1 MRPEPT
7 EESSTL
13 RLRRM
18 RYHLLLLGA
27 VLLWP
32 LASGAAQLI
41 PTLRQRQ
48 IGVLIRELHL
58 PLTLHNDLRSG
69 LTSRILLQVDLL
81 HKTDVLAR
89 RAVEIDVKYDLW
101 DETFSVS
108 TAIDNLT
115 VSSRTYPRIEEVM
128 EMLATVDIPQLFPV
142 ARIPAVNELTLT
154 AKVLFNPVERERIE
168 EIRRWVAENSRSPPA
183 NSLNFGDDL
192 PAPAPASDS
201 RELFNKIFEQYA
213 QGASVAAA
221 FTEGATSKPF
231 RLDTL
236 QDEK

>member
-1 MRPEPT
+1 MRAA
-7 EESSTL
+7 ESATL

-32 LASGAAQLI
+32 LACGAAQLV
-41 PTLRQRQ
+41 PTLRERQ

-58 PLTLHNDLRSG
+58 PPTLRNDLRSG
-69 LTSRILLQVDLL
+69 LTSRIVLQVDLL
-81 HKTDVLAR
+81 NETHVLAR
-89 RAVEIDVKYDLW
+89 RAVEIAVKYDLW

-142 ARIPAVNELTLT
+142 ARIPDVNELTLT

-168 EIRRWVAENSRSPPA
+168 EIRKWVAENSRSTPA
-183 NSLNFGDDL
+183 NSLTFGSDP
-192 PAPAPASDS
+192 PAPAPPSDS
-201 RELFNKIFEQYA
+201 RELFNSIFEQYA

-231 RLDTL
+231 RLDKL